1 MSRNMERADRVGVHR
16 RREAGK
22 VGMWE
27 CDRTATWLPRS
38 IPPNSLRLTPHGF
51 EGFTLLEVLLALA
64 ILAAVITVVYASFST
79 TSRNIE
85 SAEAI
90 RDDTDLARTLIA
102 RLSDDIAN
110 AYYNQDMKTTTIL
123 YGKKEE
129 VGTGDDKR
137 RFDSIS
143 MTTLTNWRKPD
154 SKETDLWEVGYHF
167 AETAD
172 GKGHVLMRR
181 EKREL
186 SKDSPLLEGGVD
198 YEITD
203 KVEGFQLRYY
213 NGSQWSDEWDTR
225 SHPGLPKAAELSL
238 IFANG
243 RQYITVVDVR
253 NGQVN

>member
-1 MSRNMERADRVGVHR
+1 MNRVIAEWRVRNA
-16 RREAGK
+16 
-22 VGMWE
+22 E
-27 CDRTATWLPRS
+27 CKRHDA
-38 IPPNSLRLTPHGF
+38 INQIFTPHS
-51 EGFTLLEVLLALA
+51 ELRTPHSKGFTLIEVLLALA

-79 TSRNIE
+79 ASQNVER
-85 SAEAI
+85 AEAS
-90 RDDTDLARTLIA
+90 RDETDLARTLIA

-110 AYYNQDMKTTTIL
+110 AYYNQDMKTITIL

-129 VGTGDDKR
+129 LGTGNDKR
-137 RFDSIS
+137 RLDSIS

-167 AETAD
+167 EETAD

-186 SKDSPLLEGGVD
+186 SKDVPLLEGGVD

-203 KVEGFQLRYY
+203 KVGELQLRYN

-225 SHPGLPKAAELSL
+225 THPSLPKAVELSL
-238 IFANG
+238 TFANG
-243 RQYITVVDVR
+243 KQYITVVDVR
-253 NGQVN
+253 NGN